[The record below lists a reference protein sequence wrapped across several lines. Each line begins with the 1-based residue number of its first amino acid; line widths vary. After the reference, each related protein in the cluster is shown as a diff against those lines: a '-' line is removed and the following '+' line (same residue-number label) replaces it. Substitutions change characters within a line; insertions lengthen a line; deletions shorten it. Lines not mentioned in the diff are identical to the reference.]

1 MDKKETKK
9 QSTQKKVMPAKM
21 SEKPVAVKQPE
32 LAKAEIKEVVIEA
45 PSKPKRPAVKRQK
58 PATPAP
64 QPKKLSFF
72 QKLLKWL

>member
-9 QSTQKKVMPAKM
+9 QSTPKKAMPAKT
-21 SEKPVAVKQPE
+21 SEKPVVAKQPE
-32 LAKAEIKEVVIEA
+32 LAMAEKKEVVIEA
-45 PSKPKRPAVKRQK
+45 PSKPKRPAVKKSK
-58 PATPAP
+58 PITPAP